1 MSTSRLPATTDVLV
15 VGAGPAGLA
24 VATTLASHGLQTT
37 VVDRQEAGANTSRA
51 AVVHAGTLEALDEI
65 GLAEPLVKA
74 GLPISRFSIRDR
86 DRTLVPIR
94 FDDLP
99 ARFPFALMVSQAV
112 TEALLLDRLTWL
124 RGRVLRPYT
133 AIDVDAV
140 DGGAIVTF
148 ADGQTIRARYV
159 VGADGMHSMV
169 RQYTGIGFR
178 GEDIGSASFTLAD
191 VRVDSALPRDEV
203 ILFFSPAGLLVWAPL
218 PDDTIRVVA
227 AVPDAPEH
235 PDVAAIQ
242 ALVDRRTTRQVRSTI
257 TEVLW
262 GSRFRTHQRV
272 ADVFRQ
278 GPVLLVGDAAHVHS
292 PAGGQGMNLGIRDGI
307 AVGEAL
313 VDVLRS
319 GNERRLDEYAR
330 SRRPIAQQVVRL
342 SGRLTRMA
350 ILPPAL
356 RPARNTALS
365 LVARVPALRR
375 RLAWQLS
382 GLGDRGVDWRGQ

>member
-24 VATTLASHGLQTT
+24 VATTLASHGLQAT
-37 VVDRQEAGANTSRA
+37 VVDRQEVGANTSRA

-86 DRTLVPIR
+86 DRTLVPVR

-112 TEALLLDRLTWL
+112 TEAVLLDRLTWL

-169 RQYTGIGFR
+169 RQYAGIGFR
-178 GEDIGSASFTLAD
+178 GEDAGSASFTLAD

-218 PDDTIRVVA
+218 PDDIVRIVA
-227 AVPDAPEH
+227 AVPDAPEQ

-242 ALVDRRTTRQVRSTI
+242 ALVDRRGARQVRTII

-272 ADVFRQ
+272 ADVFRH

-292 PAGGQGMNLGIRDGI
+292 PAGGQGMNLGIRDAI
-307 AVGEAL
+307 ALGAAL
-313 VDVLRS
+313 VDVLRT
-319 GNERRLDEYAR
+319 GNEHPLDEYAR
-330 SRRPIAQQVVRL
+330 FRRPVARNVIRL
-342 SGRLTRMA
+342 SGRLTRSA
-350 ILPPAL
+350 ILPRRL
-356 RPARNTALS
+356 IPARNSVLS
-365 LVARVPALRR
+365 LVSHIPAFRR

-382 GLGDRGVDWRGQ
+382 GLTDRVSAG